1 MAIPPQGVRPKVSD
15 RPVAPA
21 LVIRRDY
28 LASWQL
34 MCTLAI
40 YYRSFA
46 DYPVVIAANRDEYRA
61 RPALPPT
68 LLCTDPQIVGGKDL
82 QASGTWLGLNEHGVV
97 AGLLNRR
104 NGEAANDP
112 NLRSRGLLCLDAL
125 KQPSAAAAAAFVG
138 RLHGGDYNPFNLLI
152 ASRQASFVAYNRF
165 GKIEVVELTP
175 GFHLLTNIDVDDFEC
190 PRISRSYGR
199 FAELGQRAN
208 FAGNPLANRVLLGNL
223 LADHS
228 TQLDPRS
235 GRPNSLCMHLGDY
248 GTRSSSL
255 IFMGREDAHVEHF
268 FAAGPPCVA
277 SYQPVAAVHRRA
289 APGAQPPL

>member
-1 MAIPPQGVRPKVSD
+1 
-15 RPVAPA
+15 
-21 LVIRRDY
+21 
-28 LASWQL
+28 
-34 MCTLAI
+34 MCTLAV
-40 YYRSFA
+40 YYRSFV
-46 DYPVVIAANRDEYRA
+46 DYPVVIAANRDEYLA
-61 RPALPPT
+61 RPATSPT
-68 LLCTDPQIVGGKDL
+68 LLCAVPHIVGGKDL

-112 NLRSRGLLCLDAL
+112 ALRSRGLLCLDAL
-125 KQPSAAAAAAFVG
+125 RQPSAAAAAAFVG
-138 RLHGGDYNPFNLLI
+138 RLRGGDYNPFNLLI
-152 ASRQASFVAYNRF
+152 ASRDGSFVAYNRF
-165 GKIEVVELTP
+165 GRIEVVELTP

-199 FAELGQRAN
+199 FAELGRHAE
-208 FAGNPLANRVLLGNL
+208 FARDPVANRAQLGAL

-248 GTRSSSL
+248 GTRSSSM
-255 IFMGREDAHVEHF
+255 IFMGREDAVVEHF

-277 SYQPVAAVHRRA
+277 VYEPVVADPRREE
-289 APGAQPPL
+289 PDTQPPL